1 MDSILPIIS
10 NTNNIEKRTRNKI
23 EMATMAS
30 FHNKLMNLEARLRAE
45 NEARSRDRLPRD
57 LTTGFTS
64 PQHTPRPRLKT
75 RKFNFPLQNLIEK

>member
-1 MDSILPIIS
+1 
-10 NTNNIEKRTRNKI
+10 
-23 EMATMAS
+23 MATMAS

-75 RKFNFPLQNLIEK
+75 RKFLLVLCVFIKH

>member
-1 MDSILPIIS
+1 
-10 NTNNIEKRTRNKI
+10 
-23 EMATMAS
+23 MATMAS

-75 RKFNFPLQNLIEK
+75 RKFTLVNKSDLLIFLAFFHEINVSDHI

>member
-1 MDSILPIIS
+1 
-10 NTNNIEKRTRNKI
+10 
-23 EMATMAS
+23 MATMAS

-75 RKFNFPLQNLIEK
+75 RKFTPINVLFTFFYGTKTRNHVQYLIDNDI

>member
-1 MDSILPIIS
+1 
-10 NTNNIEKRTRNKI
+10 
-23 EMATMAS
+23 MATMAS

-75 RKFNFPLQNLIEK
+75 RKFTLVNKFYLSMFQSFFHGIRI